1 MPPRRTARHQQQ
13 KQQQKQEPP
22 KPKEPP
28 KAPGLIRDPAV
39 TAKLMEYVLD
49 SPNGKRT
56 LSRLT
61 RVSKVL
67 VEPGLGLLW
76 KELDNLV
83 PLISLFPSN
92 LFKRAKRPGLGLV
105 SRMIGFLNS
114 PPVSPYLYC
123 TG

>member
-1 MPPRRTARHQQQ
+1 MPSRRGPRQQQQQ

-22 KPKEPP
+22 KV
-28 KAPGLIRDPAV
+28 PGLIRDPLV

-49 SPNGKRT
+49 GPNGKRM

-61 RVSKVL
+61 RVSKAL

-83 PLISLFPSN
+83 PLISLFPSH

-105 SRMIGFLNS
+105 S
-114 PPVSPYLYC
+114 
-123 TG
+123 

>member
-1 MPPRRTARHQQQ
+1 MPSRRAPRQQQQ
-13 KQQQKQEPP
+13 KQQQQQKR
-22 KPKEPP
+22 EPP
-28 KAPGLIRDPAV
+28 KAPGLIRDPGV

-56 LSRLT
+56 LSRLA
-61 RVSKVL
+61 RVSKAL

-105 SRMIGFLNS
+105 S
-114 PPVSPYLYC
+114 
-123 TG
+123 

>member
-1 MPPRRTARHQQQ
+1 MPSRRASRPQQQ
-13 KQQQKQEPP
+13 KQQKQQKQEPP
-22 KPKEPP
+22 KV
-28 KAPGLIRDPAV
+28 PGLIRDPEV
-39 TAKLMEYVLD
+39 SLKLMEYVLD

-56 LSRLT
+56 LSRLA
-61 RVSKVL
+61 RVSKTL

-83 PLISLFPSN
+83 PLISLFPSH

-105 SRMIGFLNS
+105 SRTTSWPS
-114 PPVSPYLYC
+114 PVNPHTKD